1 MSIKNFIKY
10 LILNLLMVISLI
22 TFSNNEVLAT
32 KLYDENGT
40 LVGNVYFEIYLDNGS
55 QENDEAISGI
65 RIEFINEASLT
76 NLKPGCKCEIYVDLP
91 LPETFC
97 LYVNKDENNLLS
109 VSCLKQNLSE
119 EELAEMYDIT
129 IDASGI
135 VIRLTDEYVQRYG
148 CWYYYDNLRDLEVE
162 LWMSDENDDWID
174 WSGINIY
181 NGPQEE
187 GNGDD
192 ENGPEIDRVE
202 DFEDVVESTEEEAYY
217 LFYADNGI
225 TPDVKLEGA
234 AVVATYQTILPDV
247 HYPEWALE
255 RDRNELLQVIEVEV
269 PETAVYNIEV
279 LAQGRKIPFHVYMYG
294 MHSDGRNKVT
304 YGVGLAANGK
314 LIENVITPSPTDESY
329 AVDVILKEGY
339 KYNVGWV
346 QTDGP
351 YEIKIIK
358 RNFGTAIMRTTN
370 IPSHVVS
377 TDFRRLSTSDLDAYL
392 DLVSTEDLAHLG
404 IGRVE
409 FEKDII
415 KEYIL
420 AGKKELTT
428 QIEEAGWLESLIT
441 RFIISIGSIFLDVVE
456 WLVGSADELSIDS
469 LVFNNFSQTVIDLSP
484 LGGVP
489 VPPATN
495 SSVFGQPEIKNIIK
509 VLFDA
514 LKNFA
519 LVCYIVILLFIG
531 VRILLSVGGKDQS
544 KYVKYVQ
551 YWLTGLLLLLVVP
564 YMLPVVPA
572 LNNAF
577 IEIMQKDVTKMSG
590 KYSPSEVIKKL
601 GGDGSLLGEDAE
613 VFAIRELINEKI
625 EALEEKIQNA
635 PRTREEAQATIN
647 SEIEELINTRLVAIA
662 SEKLNEYK
670 NDLRERFDNVI
681 NFIDENYENFDE
693 AVYNAKRKEIYSYMN
708 VIFKSSSIAD
718 QELRDAGISDIVIGN
733 PSIKGE
739 IVRILHTIQGSAYT
753 WNDYNESV
761 LMSDLTRLNGLM
773 SSFGLGRYHAETE
786 IAIYNMKSVYIN
798 ATVQNKQEIDSL
810 CNAYRDAVLQEKIE
824 ELIELRDNIA
834 TDAITKLKVLAK
846 EEGRMVYAI
855 AWSIIVYQTFALLFM
870 YYKRLIVIIV
880 LIVIFPLVMI
890 FYIFDKIG
898 DGKAQSLQSWF
909 REFLAN
915 IFVQVLHAA
924 LYVTVVNIGLEIYI
938 KNPSTNWFF
947 LIITVCLLFPAE
959 RMLRQIIGLS
969 SSTLGELKNNMTGLA
984 LAAYGVKTL
993 VTKGK
998 DMASGADKQKEAEK
1012 IKKEQEEARKKAEEA
1027 EKRRKTRERSRRNRE
1042 QRLKNHT
1049 ASAGDYIFGIGD
1061 LTVRAGQAFAKTK
1074 AGARMVGAA
1083 KTTLRRGKNMMKY
1096 GKKAFKMAKKGF
1108 NLARK
1113 GYGATMGMLE
1123 GIENFSSGAGVLSAA
1138 GVAIKTADTIG
1149 GFTDKSKAGNTKV
1162 KKPSDTP
1169 KGEPSRF
1176 TSRYNN
1182 GSKVHGACNET
1193 AGNSNTSRNVN
1204 SSRVTRKLRSQL
1216 NTHGTFTGG
1225 TGSSSG
1231 GSSGGGSS
1239 GAGP

>member
-1 MSIKNFIKY
+1 MKEFKERAP
-10 LILNLLMVISLI
+10 
-22 TFSNNEVLAT
+22 FH
-32 KLYDENGT
+32 
-40 LVGNVYFEIYLDNGS
+40 LV
-55 QENDEAISGI
+55 
-65 RIEFINEASLT
+65 
-76 NLKPGCKCEIYVDLP
+76 
-91 LPETFC
+91 
-97 LYVNKDENNLLS
+97 
-109 VSCLKQNLSE
+109 
-119 EELAEMYDIT
+119 
-129 IDASGI
+129 
-135 VIRLTDEYVQRYG
+135 
-148 CWYYYDNLRDLEVE
+148 YYYNYAYDFNFHEVS
-162 LWMSDENDDWID
+162 LAL
-174 WSGINIY
+174 
-181 NGPQEE
+181 
-187 GNGDD
+187 NGDKIS
-192 ENGPEIDRVE
+192 N
-202 DFEDVVESTEEEAYY
+202 VV
-217 LFYADNGI
+217 
-225 TPDVKLEGA
+225 TP
-234 AVVATYQTILPDV
+234 P
-247 HYPEWALE
+247 
-255 RDRNELLQVIEVEV
+255 
-269 PETAVYNIEV
+269 
-279 LAQGRKIPFHVYMYG
+279 
-294 MHSDGRNKVT
+294 
-304 YGVGLAANGK
+304 
-314 LIENVITPSPTDESY
+314 PTGESY
-329 AVDVILKEGY
+329 AVDVILKENT
-339 KYNVGWV
+339 KYAIFISQDVKSSDPLAITLGHV
-346 QTDGP
+346 IRVT
-351 YEIKIIK
+351 K
-358 RNFGTAIMRTTN
+358 RNFGTGIMKISN
-370 IPSHVVS
+370 IPSYVVS
-377 TDFRRLSTSDLDAYL
+377 ADYSRYDIEKVRNLLSKP
-392 DLVSTEDLAHLG
+392 STRGTIYELP
-404 IGRVE
+404 IEKVE
-409 FEKDII
+409 FNIDTII
-415 KEYIL
+415 AYIFSGNKGSG
-420 AGKKELTT
+420 AEGVI
-428 QIEEAGWLESLIT
+428 IEEAGWLEALFT

-693 AVYNAKRKEIYSYMN
+693 AVYNSKRKEIYSYMN

-1042 QRLKNHT
+1042 QRLKNRT

-1149 GFTDKSKAGNTKV
+1149 EFTDKSKAGNTKV

-1182 GSKVHGACNET
+1182 GAKVHGACNET